1 MSSIV
6 ERMSA
11 GLEAAAVKIM
21 LLCEQLQFEQQENR
35 KLRNAL
41 KQIRDCTWDGKTNTA
56 PTLAGWMQQVAREA
70 LE

>member
-6 ERMSA
+6 EKMSA
-11 GLEAAAVKIM
+11 GLEAAAVEIM
-21 LLCEQLQFEQQENR
+21 LLREQLQFEQQENR

-41 KQIRDCTWDGKTNTA
+41 ERIAVCVWDSKTNTT

-70 LE
+70 LK